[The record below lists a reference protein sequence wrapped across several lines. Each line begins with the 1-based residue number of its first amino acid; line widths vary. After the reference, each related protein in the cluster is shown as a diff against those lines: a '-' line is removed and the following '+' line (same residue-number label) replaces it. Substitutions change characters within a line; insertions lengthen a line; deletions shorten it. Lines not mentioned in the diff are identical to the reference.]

1 MTSPSCEKTSKRNH
15 PYTKTPLIIGLRNG
29 QKQASGFVFCL
40 GFCLPVVT
48 RATKYLMSLMLDTT
62 RKIKRAQ
69 NSTNI
74 QHGYFFNDIKSK
86 RKMEI
91 SELVSARKFREFN
104 TKQKEEL
111 YETLLQLIVSIEEIP
126 KKSLR
131 RTLEV
136 TLAVLQYKGDQV
148 AALRSRL
155 EDKEGS
161 DGEKKQ

>member
-1 MTSPSCEKTSKRNH
+1 
-15 PYTKTPLIIGLRNG
+15 
-29 QKQASGFVFCL
+29 
-40 GFCLPVVT
+40 
-48 RATKYLMSLMLDTT
+48 
-62 RKIKRAQ
+62 
-69 NSTNI
+69 
-74 QHGYFFNDIKSK
+74 
-86 RKMEI
+86 MEI

-148 AALRSRL
+148 AASRSRL